1 MKKLLIIALLLSA
14 AACSSP
20 QRISNGGI
28 EMEVDGRMHVRI
40 RSLHGGTAPFCDDFR
55 PFDRLVC
62 DEAEIVDFRLG
73 RVERCEGGYC
83 LTGLAESDGIAV
95 EKRMTVTVPEGD
107 CDGMLLVSTR
117 YINRGGDLHVRRL
130 VANELRIGADSLL
143 WSFQPTSTSARADW
157 VLPVRPGF
165 RQENYLGM
173 NNTDYGGGIPM
184 VSLWRRDGGV
194 SVGLT
199 EPCLRT
205 VSMPVVWSRSSD
217 AAMMSLVRGF
227 DEELLFARGD
237 TLAAYDSFVAVQ
249 QGDFFD
255 PLRSFSTYMQRH
267 RGIRMAASE
276 PGAFEPVWCAWGYE
290 RQFTVGEVIGTL
302 PKVAELGFRWVD
314 VDDGYQIAEGDW
326 ETNSRFPG
334 GGRDMRR
341 MTDAIHALGMKAKL
355 WWAPMAADPG
365 TRILR
370 EHPEMLLQTAEGTPE
385 YITWWDSYYLSPVNP
400 ATERYTL
407 GLVDRFMREWN
418 FDGLKLDGQHLNLC
432 LPDHNPASGLDDP
445 EQAVERFPSFFRAIF
460 DRARAIKP
468 DAVVQLCPCGCAVNF
483 FNIPYMNQA
492 VASDPTSSW
501 QVRLKGK
508 SYKAINPGLAYYG
521 DHVELTD
528 GGDDFASQIGIG
540 AVIGSKFTWPENNPA
555 VEADYRLTPEKERL
569 YKKWVK
575 IYTNRMLSLGDY
587 LNLYDIGF
595 DRPEGHV
602 IRKDGALYYAFYAD
616 RWDGGRIE
624 LRGLERGRTYV
635 VTEYAADYPRSYE
648 VSGDDPFIA
657 PSFDRSYLIEV
668 REK

>member
-1 MKKLLIIALLLSA
+1 MKKLLIIAFLLSA

-157 VLPVRPGF
+157 VLPVCPGF

-217 AAMMSLVRGF
+217 AATMSLVRGF

-370 EHPEMLLQTAEGTPE
+370 EHPEMLLQ
-385 YITWWDSYYLSPVNP
+385 
-400 ATERYTL
+400 
-407 GLVDRFMREWN
+407 
-418 FDGLKLDGQHLNLC
+418 
-432 LPDHNPASGLDDP
+432 
-445 EQAVERFPSFFRAIF
+445 
-460 DRARAIKP
+460 
-468 DAVVQLCPCGCAVNF
+468 
-483 FNIPYMNQA
+483 
-492 VASDPTSSW
+492 
-501 QVRLKGK
+501 
-508 SYKAINPGLAYYG
+508 
-521 DHVELTD
+521 
-528 GGDDFASQIGIG
+528 
-540 AVIGSKFTWPENNPA
+540 
-555 VEADYRLTPEKERL
+555 
-569 YKKWVK
+569 
-575 IYTNRMLSLGDY
+575 LSL
-587 LNLYDIGF
+587 I
-595 DRPEGHV
+595 H
-602 IRKDGALYYAFYAD
+602 I
-616 RWDGGRIE
+616 
-624 LRGLERGRTYV
+624 
-635 VTEYAADYPRSYE
+635 
-648 VSGDDPFIA
+648 
-657 PSFDRSYLIEV
+657 
-668 REK
+668 